1 MKPRAIIFDLF
12 GVLSETF
19 NQKWIREHVANRPEV
34 IEQLHSIMFGLD
46 IGKNLQADF
55 FDTAARAISKTTVEV
70 RQEMESNFHVYPDM
84 FKLAME
90 LRKNYKTALCSN
102 ASAPYAR
109 GLFLMKG
116 YDLNNYF
123 DKVFISSE
131 IMRVKPDAE
140 MFNYCADELGV
151 KTSECAFIDDAKGN
165 LTAAEKLGMKT
176 HLFTNRGSFENW
188 LASHSA

>member
-1 MKPRAIIFDLF
+1 MKPKAIIFDLF

-19 NQKWIREHVANRPEV
+19 NQKWIRQHVANRPEV
-34 IEQLHSIMFGLD
+34 VEQLHSIMLGLD
-46 IGKNLQADF
+46 VGKNMQADF
-55 FDTAARAISKTTVEV
+55 FNTAAKAIGKTLAEV
-70 RQEMESNFHVYPDM
+70 QQEMESNFHVYSEM
-84 FKLAME
+84 FKLATE
-90 LRKNYKTALCSN
+90 LRKDYKTALCSN

-116 YDLNNYF
+116 YDLNKYF

-131 IMRVKPDAE
+131 VMRVKPDAE
-140 MFNYCADELGV
+140 MFNYCARELGV
-151 KTSECAFIDDAKGN
+151 KISECAFIDDAKGN

-176 HLFTNRGSFENW
+176 HFFTDQGLFEDW